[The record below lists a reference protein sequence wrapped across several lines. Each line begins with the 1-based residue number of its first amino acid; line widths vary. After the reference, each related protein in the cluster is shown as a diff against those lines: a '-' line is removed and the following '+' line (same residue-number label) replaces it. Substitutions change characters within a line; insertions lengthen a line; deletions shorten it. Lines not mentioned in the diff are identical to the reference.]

1 MGEDDDNRNKILKGE
16 KGNQRKRER
25 ERERE
30 RENSLN
36 K

>member
-1 MGEDDDNRNKILKGE
+1 MKK
-16 KGNQRKRER
+16 

-36 K
+36 EREEINKNWYSPIYNQRRR